1 MIGSPASTD
10 VASSLAILA
19 RTAGSLAGGAPI
31 EQTLAELVRAAA
43 QGMGADVA
51 VLWLPE
57 PGGALV
63 ARSVWSSSAGL
74 AAELEGLRVEA
85 DEHPAAVVRSRLDE
99 SAEGLTV
106 PFAAVGGN
114 GVLEVA
120 RRGPAFEREETQLA
134 TLAAE
139 LAALAGRLENG
150 GAAGQGGNGTLDVAG
165 DALAA
170 VAPDD
175 GAPARIARLAAVAS
189 GGDAALVWRL
199 CDDTLELADSYGPI
213 VADEELARAA
223 HAVVDEQSMVS
234 VEERAPAHVVT
245 LQLGQPV
252 LGALQVRFAPGRA
265 PDEQGLEQLASFAV
279 RAAHALRS
287 SERARDD
294 GFELERSRALLSVVG
309 EAISQLSLSHTLETA
324 IERVAHLL
332 DADRVAVYLTE
343 GEEIAVAASRGI
355 DGPHQAVANAL
366 LAAAVQS
373 RQTGVIVELD
383 AATDERLEQVR
394 AQVEESGIRS
404 VLALGLV
411 VGDDPIGVLAV
422 YPRERRPLSQN
433 ERSLLTALA
442 GQLAVVVQNARL
454 HERVIKLYDDLK
466 QAHAS
471 EQEKSNRL
479 KAQHEIS
486 RTFAQSLS
494 LETTLDALASSIVE
508 LLGVDAAVI
517 RMPDERGIELVARS
531 VHVNDERVDPAARA
545 LLSRP
550 QQLPRRDLLALLRRS
565 EPLILDA
572 EQAESFGGALAL
584 LAPFLRKGSSAALI
598 PIATPAEL
606 LATLTIISLHPER
619 PVAGEIAET
628 ALAIAGQAAL
638 AIDNARLYGQQK
650 AFADTM
656 QRSLLPRAAPELPE
670 LELGDVYESAARV
683 EVGGDVYDYLTLGDG
698 RLAVVLGDVTG
709 HGVDA
714 TADMAMA
721 KYVFRSLAREH
732 PDPGMFLAAANEV
745 VSSEIAPGR
754 FITMVEVVFDVEGG
768 EVACASA
775 GHPPPRLVLPDGS
788 VQPVSARGLALG
800 IDAPQTY
807 DTVTEPFPPGAIVVV
822 YTDGVIEARRG
833 SEQFGVERLDALLAE
848 RRDLPPQEIAQAALA
863 ACRDWTEGE
872 LTDDFA
878 VVVVKRS
885 PQPEDAPA

>member
-1 MIGSPASTD
+1 LIGSRATSD
-10 VASSLAILA
+10 VADALALLARAAHSLAD
-19 RTAGSLAGGAPI
+19 GAPI
-31 EQTLAELVRAAA
+31 EQTLAALAEAAA
-43 QGMGADVA
+43 QGAGAEVA

-57 PGGALV
+57 RDADLV
-63 ARSVWSSSAGL
+63 ARSVWSASAGL
-74 AAELEGLRVEA
+74 AAEIEGLRAESLERA
-85 DEHPAAVVRSRLDE
+85 AAVVRARIDE

-106 PFAAVGGN
+106 PFDAAGGG
-114 GVLEVA
+114 GVLELA
-120 RRGPAFEREETQLA
+120 RRGAAFERDEIRIA

-139 LAALAGRLENG
+139 LAGLGTRLEDG
-150 GAAGQGGNGTLDVAG
+150 GTARKGGNGTLDVAG

-175 GAPARIARLAAVAS
+175 GAPARVARLAAIAS
-189 GGDAALVWRL
+189 GGDAAVVWRL
-199 CDDTLELADSYGPI
+199 HDDALHVAGSYGPI
-213 VADEELARAA
+213 VPDEKLARAA
-223 HAVVDEQSMVS
+223 NAVVEELSMVS
-234 VEERAPAHVVT
+234 VDGDPAHVVT

-252 LGALQVRFAPGRA
+252 LGALQVRFASGRA
-265 PDEQGLEQLASFAV
+265 PDEHGIEQLASFAV

-287 SERARDD
+287 SERARDA

-309 EAISQLSLSHTLETA
+309 EAISQLSLAHTLETA

-332 DADRVAVYLTE
+332 GADRVAVYLTE
-343 GEEIAVAASRGI
+343 GDEIAVAASRGI
-355 DGPHQAVANAL
+355 DGPHQAVAHAL

-373 RQTGVIVELD
+373 RQAGVIAEID
-383 AATDERLEQVR
+383 AATDERLAQVR
-394 AQVEESGIRS
+394 AHVEESGIGS

-422 YPRERRPLSQN
+422 YPRQRRPLSEN
-433 ERSLLTALA
+433 ERVLLTALA
-442 GQLAVVVQNARL
+442 GQLAVAVQNARL
-454 HERVIKLYDDLK
+454 HERVTMLYDDLK
-466 QAHAS
+466 QALAS
-471 EQEKSNRL
+471 EQEKSKRL
-479 KAQHEIS
+479 HAQHEIS

-494 LETTLDALASSIVE
+494 LETTLDVLASSIVE

-517 RMPDERGIELVARS
+517 RMPDERGIELTARS

-550 QQLPRRDLLALLRRS
+550 QQLPRRELLALLGRS
-565 EPLILDA
+565 EPLLLDA
-572 EQAESFGGALAL
+572 ELAESFGGALAL

-606 LATLTIISLHPER
+606 LATLTIISLDPGR
-619 PVAGEIAET
+619 PVAGEIADT
-628 ALAIAGQAAL
+628 ALSIAGQAAL

-656 QRSLLPRAAPELPE
+656 QRSLLPRTAPELPG

-732 PDPGMFLAAANEV
+732 PDPGTFLAAANEV

-754 FITMVEVVFDVEGG
+754 FITMVELVFDAAGG
-768 EVACASA
+768 EVACASG
-775 GHPPPRLVLPDGS
+775 GHPPPRLVLPDGAVES
-788 VQPVSARGLALG
+788 ISARGLALG

-807 DTVTEPFPPGAIVVV
+807 KTVTEPFPPGAIVVV

-833 SEQFGVERLDALLAE
+833 GEQFGLERLDTLLAE
-848 RRDLPPQEIAQAALA
+848 RRGLPPQEIAQAALA

-878 VVVVKRS
+878 IVVVKRS
-885 PQPEDAPA
+885 SQSKDTAA